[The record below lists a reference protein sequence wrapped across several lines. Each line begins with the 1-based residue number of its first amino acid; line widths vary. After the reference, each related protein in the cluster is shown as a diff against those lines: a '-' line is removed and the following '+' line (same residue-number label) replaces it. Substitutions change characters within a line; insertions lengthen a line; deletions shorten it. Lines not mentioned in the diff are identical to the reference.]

1 MNCFTSVPSPSCCL
15 SRCLAGRLRHAV
27 FVTACASLTLA
38 GGAFG
43 QDDDARSRFSAWS
56 KVETAT
62 ETRSYK
68 EAMRS
73 GAAFDAKP
81 REFLEQ
87 IALPQLELE
96 ANRPT
101 IERVRKRLREFL
113 LADIANE
120 KAAEEAGKTFLAFM
134 ESLAGKDDADPVVR
148 VNAMLLIGELQ
159 SADRKP
165 SPAAATV
172 LVTSLSKA
180 ALPAAVRIAACV
192 GLARHVEAT
201 KGLPEEQKRMADLA
215 TPAILSIL
223 KQAATPETEVEN
235 TWLASRCVSMLPL
248 LGPMSPTTAVEVVRI
263 IGDDS
268 RAINLRVRA
277 AAALAAAAGPD
288 SKIEKAAVI
297 QSIGE
302 LAVTSLDRD
311 VAAADRIKLARAYG
325 ITDGQP
331 IPGGGPPG
339 GFGSPDGYAPPGGF
353 GMQGGFG
360 PPGGFG
366 MQGDPSD
373 QPLTEQFIP
382 REVCRRAAWR
392 LAVLADAILTDDSK
406 RGLAI
411 LGGAPSPAD
420 PELAKSLRRAAM
432 DLDATP
438 EEATLRQAVTELK
451 RELKPSAPAAA
462 DNTPEPA
469 ATAPPTPTK
478 PPAPTKPPV
487 PAGTTK

>member
-1 MNCFTSVPSPSCCL
+1 MNSFTSAPNASCCL
-15 SRCLAGRLRHAV
+15 SGCLAGRLRHAV

-73 GAAFDAKP
+73 GAAFDAKS

-113 LADIANE
+113 LADITNE

-134 ESLAGKDDADPVVR
+134 EALAGKDDADPVVR

-180 ALPAAVRIAACV
+180 DLPAAVRIAACV

-277 AAALAAAAGPD
+277 AAALAAAAGPG
-288 SKIEKAAVI
+288 SKVEKAAVI
-297 QSIGE
+297 QAISG
-302 LAVTSLDRD
+302 LAVTALDRD

-331 IPGGGPPG
+331 ISGSGPPG
-339 GFGSPDGYAPPGGF
+339 GFGSPEGYSPPGGF

-366 MQGDPSD
+366 MQGGFDMQGDPSGM
-373 QPLTEQFIP
+373 PLTEQFIP

-406 RGLAI
+406 RGLAL
-411 LGGAPSPAD
+411 LGGDSAPVD
-420 PELAKSLRRAAM
+420 PSLAQSLRRAAM
-432 DLDATP
+432 DLDTTP
-438 EEATLRQAVTELK
+438 EEATLRQALIELT
-451 RELKPSAPAAA
+451 RAL
-462 DNTPEPA
+462 
-469 ATAPPTPTK
+469 
-478 PPAPTKPPV
+478 KPPV
-487 PAGTTK
+487 PAVDAK

>member
-1 MNCFTSVPSPSCCL
+1 MNCVTSAPSL
-15 SRCLAGRLRHAV
+15 SRRRSHQLAGRLRHAV

-38 GGAFG
+38 SGAFG
-43 QDDDARSRFSAWS
+43 QNDDARFSTWS
-56 KVETAT
+56 KAEAAP
-62 ETRSYK
+62 ETRGYK
-68 EAMRS
+68 EAMKS
-73 GAAFDAKP
+73 GAAFDAKQ
-81 REFLEQ
+81 RELLEQ
-87 IALPQLELE
+87 ILLPQLGLE

-113 LADIANE
+113 LGEIADE

-172 LVTSLSKA
+172 LVKSLSKA
-180 ALPAAVRIAACV
+180 DLPAAVRVAACV

-223 KQAATPETEVEN
+223 KQAATPETAVEN

-248 LGPMSPTTAVEVVRI
+248 LGPMAATTAAEVVRI

-288 SKIEKAAVI
+288 SKVEKAAVI
-297 QSIGE
+297 QAIGG
-302 LAVTSLDRD
+302 LAVAALEVD
-311 VAAADRIKLARAYG
+311 VAAADRLKLARAFG

-339 GFGSPDGYAPPGGF
+339 GFGSPDGYPPPGGF
-353 GMQGGFG
+353 GPPGGGFG

-366 MQGDPSD
+366 MPGDPSGM
-373 QPLTEQFIP
+373 PLTEQFIP

-406 RGLAI
+406 RGLAM
-411 LGGAPSPAD
+411 LGGAPAPAD
-420 PELAKSLRRAAM
+420 PSLAKSLRRAAM
-432 DLDATP
+432 DLDTTP
-438 EEATLRQAVTELK
+438 EDATLRQALTDLKQDLK
-451 RELKPSAPAAA
+451 RDLKPPAPAAV
-462 DNTPEPA
+462 DEKPEPA
-469 ATAPPTPTK
+469 AAR
-478 PPAPTKPPV
+478 PPAPLR
-487 PAGTTK
+487 PATS

>member
-1 MNCFTSVPSPSCCL
+1 MNCVTSAPSL
-15 SRCLAGRLRHAV
+15 SRRRSHQLAGRLRHAV
-27 FVTACASLTLA
+27 FVTTCASLTLA
-38 GGAFG
+38 SGAFG
-43 QDDDARSRFSAWS
+43 QNDDARFSTWS
-56 KVETAT
+56 KAEAAP
-62 ETRSYK
+62 ETRGYK
-68 EAMRS
+68 EAMKS
-73 GAAFDAKP
+73 GAAFDAKQ
-81 REFLEQ
+81 RELLEQ
-87 IALPQLELE
+87 ILLPQLGLE

-113 LADIANE
+113 LGEIADE

-172 LVTSLSKA
+172 LVKSLSKA
-180 ALPAAVRIAACV
+180 DLPAAVRIAACV

-223 KQAATPETEVEN
+223 KQAATPETAVEN
-235 TWLASRCVSMLPL
+235 TWLASRCVSMLSL
-248 LGPMSPTTAVEVVRI
+248 LGPMAATTAAEVVRI

-288 SKIEKAAVI
+288 SKVDKAAVI
-297 QSIGE
+297 QAIGG
-302 LAVTSLDRD
+302 LAVAALEGD
-311 VAAADRIKLARAYG
+311 VAAADRLILARAYG

-353 GMQGGFG
+353 GMPGGFG

-366 MQGDPSD
+366 MPGDPSGM
-373 QPLTEQFIP
+373 PLTEQFIP

-406 RGLAI
+406 RGLAM
-411 LGGAPSPAD
+411 LGGAPAPAD
-420 PELAKSLRRAAM
+420 PKLAQSLRRAAM
-432 DLDATP
+432 DLDTTP
-438 EEATLRQAVTELK
+438 EEATLRQALTELK
-451 RELKPSAPAAA
+451 PELKPPAPAAA
-462 DNTPEPA
+462 DEKPEPA
-469 ATAPPTPTK
+469 AAR
-478 PPAPTKPPV
+478 PPAPPR
-487 PAGTTK
+487 PATS

>member
-1 MNCFTSVPSPSCCL
+1 MNCFTSAPSPSCCL
-15 SRCLAGRLRHAV
+15 SGRLRHAV

-43 QDDDARSRFSAWS
+43 QDDDVRSGFSAWS

-73 GAAFDAKP
+73 GAAFDAKS

-113 LADIANE
+113 LGEIADE

-134 ESLAGKDDADPVVR
+134 ESLAAKDDVDPVVR

-172 LVTSLSKA
+172 LVTALSKA
-180 ALPAAVRIAACV
+180 DLPAAVRIAACV

-223 KQAATPETEVEN
+223 KQATTPETAVEN

-248 LGPMSPTTAVEVVRI
+248 LGPMAATTAVEVVRI

-268 RAINLRVRA
+268 RAINLRIRA

-288 SKIEKAAVI
+288 SKVEKAAVI
-297 QSIGE
+297 QAIGG
-302 LAVTSLDRD
+302 LAVTALDRD

-339 GFGSPDGYAPPGGF
+339 GFGMP
-353 GMQGGFG
+353 
-360 PPGGFG
+360 
-366 MQGDPSD
+366 GDPSGM
-373 QPLTEQFIP
+373 PLTEQFIP

-406 RGLAI
+406 RGLAL
-411 LGGAPSPAD
+411 LGGAPAPAD
-420 PELAKSLRRAAM
+420 PDLAKSLRGAAM
-432 DLDATP
+432 DLDTTP

-451 RELKPSAPAAA
+451 PELKPDLKPPAPAAA
-462 DNTPEPA
+462 DEKPEPA
-469 ATAPPTPTK
+469 AAR
-478 PPAPTKPPV
+478 PPAPLR
-487 PAGTTK
+487 PATS

>member
-1 MNCFTSVPSPSCCL
+1 MNCVTSAPSL
-15 SRCLAGRLRHAV
+15 SRRRSHQLAGRLRHAV

-38 GGAFG
+38 SGAFG
-43 QDDDARSRFSAWS
+43 QNDDARFSTWS
-56 KVETAT
+56 KAEAAP
-62 ETRSYK
+62 ETRGYK
-68 EAMRS
+68 EAMKS
-73 GAAFDAKP
+73 GAAFDAKQ
-81 REFLEQ
+81 RELLEQ
-87 IALPQLELE
+87 ILLPQLGLE

-113 LADIANE
+113 LGEIADE

-172 LVTSLSKA
+172 LVKSLSKA
-180 ALPAAVRIAACV
+180 DLPAAVRVAACV

-223 KQAATPETEVEN
+223 KQAATPETAVEN

-248 LGPMSPTTAVEVVRI
+248 LGPMAATTAAEVVRI

-288 SKIEKAAVI
+288 SKVEKAAVI
-297 QSIGE
+297 QAIGG
-302 LAVTSLDRD
+302 LAVAALEVD
-311 VAAADRIKLARAYG
+311 VAAADRLKLARAFG

-339 GFGSPDGYAPPGGF
+339 GFGMP
-353 GMQGGFG
+353 
-360 PPGGFG
+360 
-366 MQGDPSD
+366 GDPSGM
-373 QPLTEQFIP
+373 PLTEQFIP

-406 RGLAI
+406 RGLAM
-411 LGGAPSPAD
+411 LGGAPAPAD
-420 PELAKSLRRAAM
+420 PSLAKSLRRAAM
-432 DLDATP
+432 DLDTTP
-438 EEATLRQAVTELK
+438 EDATLRQALTDLKQDLK
-451 RELKPSAPAAA
+451 RDLKPPAPAAV
-462 DNTPEPA
+462 DEKPEPA
-469 ATAPPTPTK
+469 AAR
-478 PPAPTKPPV
+478 PPAPLR
-487 PAGTTK
+487 PATS